1 MTERIIQDESGR
13 ALFTVEVRPTET
25 PLRGAGGE
33 GFASTT
39 ASHIRDVGETIAK
52 LCDDVMT
59 AMREGVTAVSPDE
72 LELTFGISL
81 GGEASIPLVTKAS
94 SEATFTVRALWN
106 KTDAG
111 KSDV

>member
-1 MTERIIQDESGR
+1 MAERLIQDESGR
-13 ALFTVEVRPTET
+13 TLFTVEVHPTES
-25 PLRGAGGE
+25 PLRGGE

-39 ASHIRDVGETIAK
+39 AEHLRDVGETIAK

-59 AMREGVTAVSPDE
+59 AVRDGVSAASPDE

-81 GGEASIPLVTKAS
+81 GGEASIPLVTKAT

-106 KTDAG
+106 GPGGG
-111 KSDV
+111 KNEG

>member
-1 MTERIIQDESGR
+1 MTERLIQDASGR
-13 ALFTVEVRPTET
+13 TLFTVEVRPTET
-25 PLRGAGGE
+25 PLRGSE

-39 ASHIRDVGETIAK
+39 AEHVRDVGETIAK
-52 LCDDVMT
+52 LCDDVMS

-106 KTDAG
+106 KEASG
-111 KSDV
+111 KYGE